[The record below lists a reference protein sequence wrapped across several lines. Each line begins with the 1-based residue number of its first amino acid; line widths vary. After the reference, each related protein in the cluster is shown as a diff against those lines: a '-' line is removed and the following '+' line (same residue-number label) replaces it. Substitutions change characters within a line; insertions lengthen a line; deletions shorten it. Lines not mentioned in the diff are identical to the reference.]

1 MSVEGIF
8 PSYIDN
14 TDFRYIKID
23 DKYISSIII
32 YDFPEFNTFLSIT
45 ESIPKDINYTMSIYV
60 QKQDTYKI
68 LKELTYFIST
78 SKSEIRTAKTSQID
92 IDVITRHNSDAN
104 SLRKEI
110 QINNQE
116 IFYLNFI
123 LTFYSDSIDKL
134 LKTVKRFQSKLYS
147 KQLYSKIT
155 NFRHLE
161 EYVLNLPLNKKNSN
175 ILKQNYGNFTTN
187 SLTNIFP
194 FYTKT
199 LFDISGV
206 IFGKIISQNSL
217 CAIDIFNSSYL
228 NSNMCILGSSGA
240 GKSFFSKLLIIRHY
254 INKKIQ
260 YIFDI
265 EGEYTNLVNTLNG
278 SIFDFKSNFFNIM
291 QIYDF
296 EVNVYKS
303 KFYEQKTKKVLK
315 FLKELFEISD
325 NSIIRDFENAI
336 NKAYKKYSITDDI
349 NSVYEN
355 GKNIVYINKVIK
367 SSDKFPNL
375 THLKEFLELKKSLKI
390 LEKAKNKYS
399 YFFGNTDIDLN
410 SKIINFD
417 LSTNTLVPNSLVIK
431 HILETLVL
439 KIKSLNMLINTKEK
453 TSVNTIVYMDEFW
466 KYSIDIENEL
476 SRYIFELFK
485 TIRKLMASIVVITQD
500 ICDIFSK
507 ENENYGKS
515 ILNNCFFK
523 VIFRL
528 DFSDIELLSKISGIN
543 NDLLEN
549 VNLLDKGE
557 AVLFFSNNNIKL
569 CIKAS
574 KYEMSIIK
582 EEQNAYFGST

>member
-1 MSVEGIF
+1 MSLEDIF
-8 PSYIDN
+8 PACIDN

-23 DKYISSIII
+23 GKYVSNIII

-45 ESIPKDINYTMSIYV
+45 DSIPKDINYTMSIYV

-68 LKELTYFIST
+68 LRELTYSIST
-78 SKSEIRTAKTSQID
+78 SKSEIKTAKSSQID
-92 IDVITRHNSDAN
+92 IDVISKYNSDAN
-104 SLRKEI
+104 NLRKEI

-116 IFYLNFI
+116 LFYLNFI
-123 LTFYSDSIDKL
+123 LSFYSDSKDNLIKN
-134 LKTVKRFQSKLYS
+134 VKRFQSKLYS
-147 KQLYSKIT
+147 KQLSSKIT

-161 EYVLNLPLNKKNSN
+161 EYVLNLPLNKKDSA
-175 ILKQNYGNFTTN
+175 ILKQNYRNFTTN

-217 CAIDIFNSSYL
+217 CSIDIFKPSYL

-240 GKSFFSKLLIIRHY
+240 GKSFFAKLLIIRHY

-260 YIFDI
+260 YIFDV
-265 EGEYTNLVNTLNG
+265 EGEYTNLVKTLGG
-278 SIFDFKSNFFNIM
+278 SIFNFKSNFFNIM

-303 KFYEQKTKKVLK
+303 KFYELKTKKVLN

-325 NSIIRDFENAI
+325 NRIILDFESAI
-336 NKAYKKYSITDDI
+336 DKAYKKYSITADI
-349 NSVYEN
+349 NSLYEN
-355 GKNIVYINKVIK
+355 SKNVVYLNKVIK
-367 SSDKFPNL
+367 NTDKFPNL
-375 THLKEFLELKKSLKI
+375 LDLREFLELKKSLEI
-390 LEKAKNKYS
+390 LDKAKNKYS

-410 SKIINFD
+410 GKIINFD
-417 LSTNTLVPNSLVIK
+417 LSTNTLLPNSLVIK

-439 KIKSLNMLINTKEK
+439 KIKSCNIMINTKEK
-453 TSVNTIVYMDEFW
+453 TPVNTIIYMDEFW
-466 KYSIDIENEL
+466 KYTVDIKDEL

-523 VIFRL
+523 AIFRL
-528 DFSDIELLSKISGIN
+528 DFRDIEVLSKISGIN

-549 VNLLDKGE
+549 VNLLDKRE
-557 AVLFFSNNNIKL
+557 AILFFSNNNIKL
-569 CIKAS
+569 SIKPS
-574 KYEMSIIK
+574 EYEETIIK
-582 EEQNAYFGST
+582 GEQNEYFSST